1 MLCLMCSL
9 MAASTICGCD
19 RAIFAVPVTVN
30 VCPLGDPCR
39 IQLTQSYPSVLP
51 SANST
56 VHFVPFH
63 HRPTKPLRRRTTA
76 PHDSCYIS
84 PMAASSFS
92 SDAFLAAFMCLVLSW
107 PSRKPTTT
115 LNIFQSSFS
124 FMQPY
129 FFSASSNVIC
139 AAESIS
145 LVNIAEPR
153 YRFCSLKYP
162 ALVL

>member
-1 MLCLMCSL
+1 MVLLVKKVIAHVTHTVVPYVLADGCIYL
-9 MAASTICGCD
+9 CGCD

-30 VCPLGDPCR
+30 VCSFDVPCG
-39 IQLTQSYPSVLP
+39 IQLAQSYPSVLP

-63 HRPTKPLRRRTTA
+63 HRPTKPLMRRTTA

-115 LNIFQSSFS
+115 PTNH
-124 FMQPY
+124 PT
-129 FFSASSNVIC
+129 NTG
-139 AAESIS
+139 
-145 LVNIAEPR
+145 
-153 YRFCSLKYP
+153 
-162 ALVL
+162 